1 MGYIFNEMTLSEI
14 SLAMQLWQLHV
25 AEQMILDDDEANPD
39 KYKDKKHVEAMM
51 NDVVDDEHSVEYTKA
66 YFKKTL
72 LPKMILVGK
81 T

>member
-1 MGYIFNEMTLSEI
+1 MAPSEMF
-14 SLAMQLWQLHV
+14 LAMQLWQLHV
-25 AEQMILDDDEANPD
+25 AEQMILDDEEANPD
-39 KYKDKKHVEAMM
+39 KYKDKKYVEAMM

-72 LPKMILVGK
+72 LPKMILVGE